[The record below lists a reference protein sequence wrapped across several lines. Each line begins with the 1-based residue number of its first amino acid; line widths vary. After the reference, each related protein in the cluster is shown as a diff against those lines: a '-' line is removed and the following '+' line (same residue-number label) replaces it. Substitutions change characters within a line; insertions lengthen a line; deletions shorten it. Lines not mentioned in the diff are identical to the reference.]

1 MTEDL
6 WLFGYG
12 SIMWKVDFEFIERK
26 PGFVSGW
33 TRRFWQGSID
43 HRGVPGAPGR
53 VVTLIESPGSDCW
66 GLAYRISRQREK
78 TILEALDYREKG
90 GYERLDLPVCLSS
103 GHTVN
108 GLTYH
113 ASEDNPNFLGDAP
126 QLEIAKQIVTA
137 IGPSGSNK
145 EYILQLDQA
154 LRDHDFE
161 DKHVSSLVRLIEE
174 LGPANNNQSITTS

>member
-12 SIMWKVDFEFIERK
+12 SIMWKVDFEYIERQ

-53 VVTLIESPGSDCW
+53 VVTLIESAGSDCW
-66 GLAYRISRQREK
+66 GLAYRIPRQQEK

-90 GYERLDLPVCLSS
+90 GYERLDLAVHLSN
-103 GHTVN
+103 GRTVN

-113 ASEDNPNFLGDAP
+113 ANENNSNFLGDAP
-126 QLEIAKQIVTA
+126 NIEIAKQIVTA

-154 LRDHDFE
+154 LRDHDLADE
-161 DKHVSSLVRLIEE
+161 HVSSLVCLVEE
-174 LGPANNNQSITTS
+174 LSSASQSITTC